1 MPEELKEGAQEV
13 LESPELAVPE
23 ISEALTEVQQPS
35 PAPAGLTEERLQEL
49 LDVQRAALEETIE
62 RKVQSTKDR
71 RIGKIESKVDELLAL
86 REQVE
91 AAGGW
96 DPIINQRQS
105 EDALDARLNAILD
118 ARLPRQPASQ
128 PVPADPKLAWQ
139 KEWNAESQKILDA
152 AVQLGVT
159 LTTEEYN
166 AALFGKKFQTAG
178 DAYVALNQAILRKG
192 RGEAIPGAA
201 VVVEGGSLPRQP
213 GPVVPKT
220 FRERLDEAKSRGDD
234 KEARRILN
242 EQWASVESL
251 QAKEE
256 AKRLLQERGLT
267 TDDLK

>member
-118 ARLPRQPASQ
+118 APANRPASRCPLIQ
-128 PVPADPKLAWQ
+128 
-139 KEWNAESQKILDA
+139 S
-152 AVQLGVT
+152 
-159 LTTEEYN
+159 
-166 AALFGKKFQTAG
+166 
-178 DAYVALNQAILRKG
+178 
-192 RGEAIPGAA
+192 
-201 VVVEGGSLPRQP
+201 
-213 GPVVPKT
+213 
-220 FRERLDEAKSRGDD
+220 
-234 KEARRILN
+234 
-242 EQWASVESL
+242 
-251 QAKEE
+251 
-256 AKRLLQERGLT
+256 
-267 TDDLK
+267 